1 MQKGGGIDYS
11 RNQVFLSFPM
21 VSSVSNGNKGFSIGM
36 FLLDSNERIPPNY
49 IPIFYVYNLIN

>member
-11 RNQVFLSFPM
+11 RNQVFLDFPM
-21 VSSVSNGNKGFSIGM
+21 VSSVSIGKTFISIGM